1 MQTRGARGCIPIMAG
16 PELATAAGGHYS
28 PAKLKKSS
36 RQSRKPRLQDNAREQ
51 TERTLRQHARPPAVA
66 AIGPS
71 PPPRP
76 AIRQAAAFSA
86 AGSRPGL
93 TTGVT
98 ARARP

>member
-1 MQTRGARGCIPIMAG
+1 MAG
-16 PELATAAGGHYS
+16 PELAPAAGGHYS

-66 AIGPS
+66 AIGRS

-76 AIRQAAAFSA
+76 VILQTAAFSA
-86 AGSRPGL
+86 AGRQPRM
-93 TTGVT
+93 TTADIPPPPPRLPT
-98 ARARP
+98 TQRQTT